1 MTDKCSSAATEQTLP
16 CPFCGSETLIGD
28 TGTCWVRCASVDCGA
43 EGPLRDNETDAIT
56 AWNAGITN
64 VAQQPGMR
72 EALEAARSEIVVAIS
87 FLGRDLNTDRLTE
100 TVDSLITRL
109 SKADADARA
118 ALAAQPPAA
127 PVETRGAGVEMINN
141 LTPSELANWQDDGN
155 CNAGHAKCSAGTGE
169 EWNPTSE
176 QVGSA
181 CMWYRHDFGLLGPVE
196 AAQVRTEARMWL
208 RAWQKEIAGIRAA
221 PQEARNPADDL
232 VSQIE
237 QRFPDWKSYRD
248 LLDCIDCTLHQL
260 RAEVR
265 P

>member
-1 MTDKCSSAATEQTLP
+1 MTDIVEQLREIISKGSPFGQVMADAAKEIDESRKQLNWAQGEIDRLLSKVKLSDGLLEGMSLVVDGLKGELVENDHNCECSVCAERYYA
-16 CPFCGSETLIGD
+16 LIH
-28 TGTCWVRCASVDCGA
+28 T
-43 EGPLRDNETDAIT
+43 P
-56 AWNAGITN
+56 
-64 VAQQPGMR
+64 AQQPGMR

-221 PQEARNPADDL
+221 PQEASKP
-232 VSQIE
+232 
-237 QRFPDWKSYRD
+237 
-248 LLDCIDCTLHQL
+248 
-260 RAEVR
+260 
-265 P
+265 

>member
-1 MTDKCSSAATEQTLP
+1 MTDRPKCKLCGLEDGACICAHLPPRSSAGSDDLVARCKEVLDWHRTGLLNGGKGGQLRALAAQIEASGMPDHYALTLAEKQTADEAMKL
-16 CPFCGSETLIGD
+16 
-28 TGTCWVRCASVDCGA
+28 VASGGA
-43 EGPLRDNETDAIT
+43 
-56 AWNAGITN
+56 
-64 VAQQPGMR
+64 AQQPGMR

-221 PQEARNPADDL
+221 PQEASKP
-232 VSQIE
+232 
-237 QRFPDWKSYRD
+237 
-248 LLDCIDCTLHQL
+248 
-260 RAEVR
+260 
-265 P
+265 

>member
-1 MTDKCSSAATEQTLP
+1 MTGGNDTSAGTKEALIP
-16 CPFCGSETLIGD
+16 CPFCGSDDIDPAFVMYANDAECSPG
-28 TGTCWVRCASVDCGA
+28 CNNCGA
-43 EGPLRDNETDAIT
+43 TAETAEK
-56 AWNAGITN
+56 WNARSGA
-64 VAQQPGMR
+64 AQQPGMR

-221 PQEARNPADDL
+221 PQEASKP
-232 VSQIE
+232 
-237 QRFPDWKSYRD
+237 
-248 LLDCIDCTLHQL
+248 
-260 RAEVR
+260 
-265 P
+265 